1 MPGRDRKLVCMSIS
15 VNCLLTY
22 PVCTIRGQR
31 LKEVLQFHE
40 FNRESS
46 ELKDWMDHQRQLVES
61 QDLGSD
67 YQHIQVLPPQTVRIY
82 RRKVKL
88 SVAVCPPEDLLFS
101 VFVR

>member
-1 MPGRDRKLVCMSIS
+1 MPGKLVCMSIS
-15 VNCLLTY
+15 GCCLLTY

-31 LKEVLQFHE
+31 LKEVLQLHE
-40 FNRESS
+40 FSRESS
-46 ELKDWMDHQRQLVES
+46 ELKDWMDQQRQLAES

-82 RRKVKL
+82 RQKAKFP
-88 SVAVCPPEDLLFS
+88 VAVGLLEDLLFS